1 MAAGQTVDHAVMD
14 PKKEGVRHF
23 FRFANGLPLNES
35 NKDVLV
41 NVLEYWEDQDKGTKT
56 FSWVTDFTLSKD
68 NVYQIMRGGRARW
81 KVENETFNTL
91 KNQGYHLEHNYGLG
105 EKYLSM
111 IFFSLM
117 MLAFLVDQLQQISC
131 PLFRELRKKA
141 GSKQNLWERIRAVFH
156 LFLVDSMEMIYRVL
170 LAGPQKIRPVFINDT
185 S

>member
-1 MAAGQTVDHAVMD
+1 VRLLDGSGVSREAPA
-14 PKKEGVRHF
+14 PFCEGPGVKFLR
-23 FRFANGLPLNES
+23 P
-35 NKDVLV
+35 
-41 NVLEYWEDQDKGTKT
+41 
-56 FSWVTDFTLSKD
+56 TLH
-68 NVYQIMRGGRARW
+68 
-81 KVENETFNTL
+81 ETFNTL

-111 IFFSLM
+111 VFFSLM

-170 LAGPQKIRPVFINDT
+170 LAGPQKVRPVFINDT

>member
-1 MAAGQTVDHAVMD
+1 MPTSEGVSPWASVKGKWVGPVSAAGW
-14 PKKEGVRHF
+14 VRFYSVVAGFH
-23 FRFANGLPLNES
+23 
-35 NKDVLV
+35 
-41 NVLEYWEDQDKGTKT
+41 KT
-56 FSWVTDFTLSKD
+56 FSWVTDFSLSKD

-111 IFFSLM
+111 VFFSLM

-156 LFLVDSMEMIYRVL
+156 LFLVESMEMISRIL

>member
-1 MAAGQTVDHAVMD
+1 
-14 PKKEGVRHF
+14 
-23 FRFANGLPLNES
+23 
-35 NKDVLV
+35 
-41 NVLEYWEDQDKGTKT
+41 
-56 FSWVTDFTLSKD
+56 
-68 NVYQIMRGGRARW
+68 MRGGRARW

-111 IFFSLM
+111 VFFSLM

-156 LFLVDSMEMIYRVL
+156 LFLVESMEMIYRIL